1 MKNTNRVLTQMDT
14 FTMRSETGGREGG
27 GGGIESFCFNEAK
40 NTTHKNTLAPLTS
53 KTNVGQLRTSCL
65 PTRWAANNKTA
76 LFVVV
81 FLNPDLFGSA
91 VATSSKGTRV

>member
-14 FTMRSETGGREGG
+14 FTMRGQKQEGGR
-27 GGGIESFCFNEAK
+27 GGGIERFCINEAK